1 MTSGVARIDERS
13 WARGRT
19 ARLLPRE
26 SSYAS
31 FSERKFAEALHQ
43 QLPDEVVVLANQRFT
58 DREGDREAA
67 LIVLWPGHGI
77 AVIEVEGGLI
87 HLLDGQWRQPWR
99 NERGW
104 KPINPVE
111 QAIRAEY
118 AFRDYLHQ
126 HPRWPRGN
134 PRLVHMVALP
144 ATQLDVDFRS
154 GDAPRWLIM
163 DRTDIP
169 HLADRIAAAL
179 RYVPGQPTPPTY
191 DDVQLLVDCLAGPAI
206 PQRDLL
212 DRLHEREDTSE
223 LLSQDQGRVLDL
235 AATHHR
241 VEIRGGPGSGKTW
254 LAVEKARRL
263 AMSGKRVALLC
274 HSRGLDEYLSR
285 RVDTFARG
293 QRPAFVGTVQSLGMA
308 WGMPPVADSEYAAQQ
323 LAERLRSMAASQRL
337 FDRFD
342 AIVVDEGHDV
352 PDSWWP
358 VLLATLRDPVHGGLY
373 VFSDEHQRVL
383 ARKGSPPLPLLAL
396 DLTENLRNTK
406 QVAQTFNT
414 LAPSLMKLRGGNGEA
429 VHFIQCW
436 SHNALNTANHA
447 VESLLGVGWPAESIA
462 QLTTGP
468 RDDYPPELQGG
479 SGRGDWASFWEKESP
494 YFGEVSDF
502 QGLERSAVV
511 LAVDGFR
518 DLSRAQQV
526 LYVGLSRAR
535 DLLVVCGD
543 LAEIRSLGGDAL
555 AARLERAMAPR

>member
-1 MTSGVARIDERS
+1 
-13 WARGRT
+13 
-19 ARLLPRE
+19 
-26 SSYAS
+26 
-31 FSERKFAEALHQ
+31 
-43 QLPDEVVVLANQRFT
+43 
-58 DREGDREAA
+58 
-67 LIVLWPGHGI
+67 
-77 AVIEVEGGLI
+77 
-87 HLLDGQWRQPWR
+87 
-99 NERGW
+99 
-104 KPINPVE
+104 
-111 QAIRAEY
+111 
-118 AFRDYLHQ
+118 
-126 HPRWPRGN
+126 
-134 PRLVHMVALP
+134 
-144 ATQLDVDFRS
+144 
-154 GDAPRWLIM
+154 M

-179 RYVPGQPTPPTY
+179 HHVPGQPPPPTD
-191 DDVQLLVDCLAGPAI
+191 DDVQLLLDCLSGPAI

-241 VEIRGGPGSGKTW
+241 VEIRGGTGSGKTW

-358 VLLATLRDPVHGGLY
+358 VLLATLRDPVHGELY

-436 SHNALNTANHA
+436 SHNALDTANRA

-479 SGRGDWASFWEKESP
+479 SGGGDWASFWEKESP

-543 LAEIRSLGGDAL
+543 LAGIRSIGGDAL